1 MRVLRQVATGLVR
14 LAGQPLVSVDLLRL
28 LKEVERAR
36 TTSSPRDA
44 VASARRRGRSALRRA
59 PRARAR
65 LKRLIVNVDAL
76 FPGGPNCYR
85 RALLESSLDR
95 GAAEEKIHFAL
106 DVGKTG
112 HAWLESDP
120 ELQQFDVVFSV

>member
-14 LAGQPLVSVDLLRL
+14 ALVHPMVSVELFGLLR
-28 LKEVERAR
+28 EVERAR

-44 VASARRRGRSALRRA
+44 VASARRRGRSALRRG
-59 PRARAR
+59 PPARAV

-76 FPGGPNCYR
+76 CPGGPNCYR
-85 RALLESSLDR
+85 RALLESALDR

-120 ELQQFDVVFSV
+120 ERQQFDVVFSV

>member
-1 MRVLRQVATGLVR
+1 M
-14 LAGQPLVSVDLLRL
+14 
-28 LKEVERAR
+28 
-36 TTSSPRDA
+36 
-44 VASARRRGRSALRRA
+44 
-59 PRARAR
+59 
-65 LKRLIVNVDAL
+65 DAL

-112 HAWLESDP
+112 HAWLDSDP
-120 ELQQFDVVFSV
+120 DGQQFDVVFSV